1 MAGDSLKITVDAQ
14 GNAIDELKKVRKGLE
29 ANQKSLI
36 KLTSAGE
43 ASEAQTKENVRAQ
56 REMKDSLNGAMV
68 AAKAAA
74 IAYAG
79 IAAVKAF
86 GSFVKDG
93 EMAANT
99 ARRFAD
105 ALPNAEIA
113 LQSFKIATAG
123 LVEETELQEIANRFV
138 RIGVSVDQTRK
149 LLELATKAA
158 MDQKK
163 EVSDVF
169 RILETA
175 VRGET
180 TALMELGVNLDET
193 GRLVAAY
200 AEETGRTTAE
210 ISKMEAR
217 LKVALPAALEAL
229 GEQFDD
235 VNLQDFTTEVQAAE
249 VAIADME
256 SSLSAFVAEG
266 WTDAWDALFGSTSA
280 EQLADISEQ
289 MEKLSKRLQAVS
301 QTPLGATAKSME
313 MLTDTQKAL
322 QFQAAQYAMVLSKL
336 PTKVKEA
343 EIAKLNATLGQQSP
357 HIIRLIR
364 QYAGLGQTLDTST
377 NSAKALNDELK
388 NTGDSGAAWA
398 NWLKEVDKITEDQ
411 AKKEESRRK
420 SAAASAARARRA
432 ANAAAGEKLAALNA
446 ELLHMANM
454 AGAKDKIA
462 QLDEVKRHADTKHAQ
477 EMQKLAVKG
486 VAQETIKALRLA
498 HSEKLGKQLLKLA
511 QDHNKAADDEAKA
524 RSKATAEQAT
534 ALRLARIDAQIK
546 AATEPV
552 ERARLQLLLAR
563 TNAAEALA
571 STEANAA
578 VERLKAQTDLNEA
591 MRAYNEEL
599 EKAASAEWTQGLAR
613 VSDVLGGMSATA
625 SNLGEVGATLATVTN
640 ALSFSS
646 GAWSQYSEGQ
656 VEVGEAVQGTIGVLG
671 DAAGSFI
678 EDEQA
683 KAAVASA
690 FQVASSIASFAT
702 GDIAGGIAHAAAAT
716 AFAAVAAGAGG
727 GGAAATAGGS
737 GGASAGASG
746 DRDQQ
751 GGFGDSGGRQVII
764 QFGSGVILG
773 SAAAVGSAI
782 KQAEYANRGT
792 GQAAGY

>member
-113 LQSFKIATAG
+113 LQSFKVATAG

-158 MDQKK
+158 MDQNK

-256 SSLSAFVAEG
+256 SNLSSFVAEG
-266 WTDAWDALFGSTSA
+266 WTEVWDALFGSTRA

-322 QFQAAQYAMVLSKL
+322 QFQAAQYATVLSKL

-377 NSAKALNDELK
+377 DSAKALNDELK
-388 NTGDSGAAWA
+388 NTGDSGAAWSK
-398 NWLKEVDKITEDQ
+398 WLKEVDKITADQ
-411 AKKEESRRK
+411 AEKEKSRRK
-420 SAAASAARARRA
+420 SAAASAARTRRA
-432 ANAAAGEKLAALNA
+432 ANAAAGEKLQSMQLENDHQARLMVSAS
-446 ELLHMANM
+446 ELARIDEISRR
-454 AGAKDKIA
+454 AKEKHQIE
-462 QLDEVKRHADTKHAQ
+462 LEKLKSKKVKADTLEKMQAEFQLKHSRDMNALIDAAI
-477 EMQKLAVKG
+477 QK
-486 VAQETIKALRLA
+486 QD
-498 HSEKLGKQLLKLA
+498 EK
-511 QDHNKAADDEAKA
+511 NKAA
-524 RSKATAEQAT
+524 SKATAEQAT
-534 ALRLARIDAQIK
+534 ALRLARIDARIK

-625 SNLGEVGATLATVTN
+625 SDLGEVGATLATVTN

-646 GAWSQYSEGQ
+646 GAWSQYSDGQ